1 MRRITMLAG
10 NASKETTR
18 MIAQASAS
26 ALRRDAEAYQERILP
41 AVSRTFAL
49 TIPQLDVRLRTV
61 IANAYLLCR
70 IADTIEDEQALPGD
84 VKQQFHDRFTRVVG
98 STEDPASF
106 ARDLA
111 PLLNGNTLEAE
122 RDLVAHTPA
131 IIEVTEGFNLV
142 QRESLA
148 RCIRTMCTGMPS
160 FERHASTAGLASM
173 REMDSYCYYVAGI
186 VGQTL
191 TDLFCDYS
199 PRIAEQREAM
209 SALDVSF
216 GQGLQM
222 TNILKDFWE
231 DRDRGV
237 CWLPHDL
244 FAHVGVNLEDIRR
257 SNVPAAFGKA
267 YAQLIGVAHS
277 HLRNALE
284 YTLLIPEK
292 EVGIRRFCLIALGLA
307 MRTLAS
313 ILAKPDFTA
322 GAQVKVSRQ
331 VVKKIVI
338 VTHLFAGYSRVL
350 RRWFARLAEGLP
362 LQALPGGWGTT
373 PPDEDAW
380 WPRGDAGGIAQAARV
395 PR

>member
-1 MRRITMLAG
+1 MIAPASA
-10 NASKETTR
+10 NAS
-18 MIAQASAS
+18 
-26 ALRRDAEAYQERILP
+26 RRDAEAYQERILP

-49 TIPQLDVRLRTV
+49 TIPQLEPRLRTV

-70 IADTIEDEQALPGD
+70 IADTIEDEQSLVGD
-84 VKQQFHDRFTRVVG
+84 VKQQFHDRFTREVG

-111 PLLNGNTLEAE
+111 PLLRGNTLAAE
-122 RDLVAHTPA
+122 RDLVAHTPDV
-131 IIEVTEGFNLV
+131 IEVTDGFNLA

-148 RCIRTMCTGMPS
+148 RCIRIMCTGMPS
-160 FERHASTAGLASM
+160 FERRASTAGLADM
-173 REMDSYCYYVAGI
+173 REMDRYCYYVAGV

-199 PRIAEQREAM
+199 PRIAEKRDEM
-209 SALDVSF
+209 GSLDVSF

-231 DRDRGV
+231 DRERGV

-244 FAHVGVNLEDIRR
+244 IARAGVELQDIHRGD
-257 SNVPAAFGKA
+257 VPDAFGKG

-277 HLRNALE
+277 HLRNALD

-292 EVGIRRFCLIALGLA
+292 EIGIRRFCLIAVGLA

-322 GAQVKVSRQ
+322 AAQVKVSRQ

-338 VTHLFAGYSRVL
+338 VTRLFSGYSRVL
-350 RRWFARLAEGLP
+350 QSWFARMADGLP
-362 LQALPGGWGTT
+362 LQALATDWGGLL
-373 PPDEDAW
+373 PDPRSA
-380 WPRGDAGGIAQAARV
+380 WPRSDGCGPAQAFTYK
-395 PR
+395 

>member
-1 MRRITMLAG
+1 MYAHAADYR
-10 NASKETTR
+10 
-18 MIAQASAS
+18 QASE
-26 ALRRDAEAYQERILP
+26 AEGYQERILP

-49 TIPQLDVRLRTV
+49 TIPQLEAGLRSV

-70 IADTIEDEQALPGD
+70 IADTIEDERALPIET
-84 VKQQFHDRFTRVVG
+84 KQHFHERFTRVVDG
-98 STEDPASF
+98 ADDPAAF

-111 PLLNGNTLEAE
+111 PLLTGNTQPAE
-122 RDLVAHTPA
+122 RDLVEHTPLVIA
-131 IIEVTEGFNLV
+131 VTGGFNPR
-142 QRESLA
+142 QRGALS
-148 RCIRTMCTGMPS
+148 RCIRIMCRGMPC
-160 FERHASTAGLASM
+160 FERNASVAGLADM
-173 REMDSYCYYVAGI
+173 RELDRYCYYVAGI

-199 PRIAEQREAM
+199 PEIARHRAAM
-209 SALDVSF
+209 SMLDVSF

-231 DRDRGV
+231 DRERGV
-237 CWLPHDL
+237 CWLPRDL
-244 FAHVGVNLEDIRR
+244 FARAGVALEEVRRDDIPR
-257 SNVPAAFGKA
+257 AFGEA
-267 YAQLIGVAHS
+267 YAHLIGIAHA
-277 HLRNALE
+277 HLRNALD

-313 ILAKPDFTA
+313 IAAKPGFTS

>member
-1 MRRITMLAG
+1 MTIHAAAAHTSPRAAR
-10 NASKETTR
+10 
-18 MIAQASAS
+18 
-26 ALRRDAEAYQERILP
+26 AYQDRILP
-41 AVSRTFAL
+41 EVSRTFAL
-49 TIPQLDVRLRTV
+49 TIPQLDPRLRTV

-70 IADTIEDEQALPGD
+70 IADTIEDEQSLPAD
-84 VKQQFHDRFTRVVG
+84 VKQQFHDRFTRVVA

-111 PLLNGNTLEAE
+111 PLLVGSTLAAE
-122 RDLVAHTPA
+122 RNLIEHAPE
-131 IIEVTEGFNLV
+131 IIEITDSFSLP
-142 QRESLA
+142 QREALT

-160 FERHASTAGLASM
+160 FERKASTAGLADM
-173 REMDSYCYYVAGI
+173 REMDRYCYYVAGV

-191 TDLFCDYS
+191 TELFCEYS

-237 CWLPHDL
+237 CWLPRDL
-244 FAHVGVNLEDIRR
+244 FARAGVDLQAIGRG
-257 SNVPAAFGKA
+257 NVPVAFGQA
-267 YAQLIGVAHS
+267 YAQLIGVTHS
-277 HLRNALE
+277 HLRNALN

-292 EVGIRRFCLIALGLA
+292 EVGIRRFCLIAVGLA
-307 MRTLAS
+307 MRTLGS

-322 GAQVKVSRQ
+322 GVQVKVSRQ
-331 VVKKIVI
+331 VVKKVVI

-350 RRWFARLAEGLP
+350 RRWFARLADGLP
-362 LQALPGGWGTT
+362 LQALADDWGGLLPG
-373 PPDEDAW
+373 PHSA
-380 WPRGDAGGIAQAARV
+380 WPRSDACGPAHAV
-395 PR
+395 TLK

>member
-1 MRRITMLAG
+1 MSARASTGSPRRA
-10 NASKETTR
+10 
-18 MIAQASAS
+18 
-26 ALRRDAEAYQERILP
+26 AEAYQQQILP

-49 TIPQLDVRLRTV
+49 TIPQLDPRLRTV

-84 VKQQFHDRFTRVVG
+84 VKQQFHDRFTRVVAA
-98 STEDPASF
+98 TEDPASF

-111 PLLNGNTLEAE
+111 PMLHGSSLDAE
-122 RDLVAHTPA
+122 RELVAHTA
-131 IIEVTEGFNLV
+131 SIIEITDSFNLT

-148 RCIRTMCTGMPS
+148 RCIRTMCTGMPR
-160 FERHASTAGLASM
+160 FERSASTAGLADM
-173 REMDSYCYYVAGI
+173 HEMDRYCYYVAGI

-199 PRIAEQREAM
+199 PRIAEQHEKMA
-209 SALDVSF
+209 ALDVSF

-231 DRDRGV
+231 DRERGV

-244 FAHVGVNLEDIRR
+244 FARAGVQLQDLHPGD
-257 SNVPAAFGKA
+257 VPAAFGQI
-267 YAQLIGVAHS
+267 YAQLIGITHS
-277 HLRNALE
+277 HLRNALN

-292 EVGIRRFCLIALGLA
+292 EVGIRRFCLIAVGLA

-313 ILAKPDFTA
+313 ILAKPGFTA
-322 GAQVKVSRQ
+322 GADVKVSRQ

-338 VTHLFAGYSRVL
+338 VTRLFAGYSHVL
-350 RRWFARLAEGLP
+350 QRWFTRLADGLP
-362 LQALPGGWGTT
+362 VQVLADDWRGLLPDVHT
-373 PPDEDAW
+373 AW
-380 WPRGDAGGIAQAARV
+380 PKNDSCGPAQAFTFK
-395 PR
+395 

>member
-1 MRRITMLAG
+1 MSTTHAATH
-10 NASKETTR
+10 ASRNT
-18 MIAQASAS
+18 
-26 ALRRDAEAYQERILP
+26 AEAYQNRILP

-49 TIPQLDVRLRTV
+49 TIPQLDSGLRTV

-70 IADTIEDEQALPGD
+70 IADTIEDEQSLPGD

-106 ARDLA
+106 ARDLE
-111 PLLNGNTLEAE
+111 PLLNGNTLAPE
-122 RDLVAHTPA
+122 RDLVAHTRD
-131 IIEVTEGFNLV
+131 IIEVTDSFNLP

-148 RCIRTMCTGMPS
+148 RCVRTMCTGMPS
-160 FERHASTAGLASM
+160 FERKASTAGLANM
-173 REMDSYCYYVAGI
+173 HEMDRYCYYVAGI

-191 TDLFCDYS
+191 TDLFCEYS

-231 DRDRGV
+231 DRERGV
-237 CWLPHDL
+237 CWLPQDL
-244 FAHVGVNLEDIRR
+244 FARAGVKLEDLQR
-257 SNVPAAFGKA
+257 NDVPSAFGNA
-267 YAQLIGVAHS
+267 YAQLIGIAHS
-277 HLRNALE
+277 HLRNALD

-322 GAQVKVSRQ
+322 GTQVKVSRQ

-350 RRWFARLAEGLP
+350 QRWFARMADGLP
-362 LQALPGGWGTT
+362 LQALAKDWGGLL
-373 PPDEDAW
+373 PDPHAAWPHNDACG
-380 WPRGDAGGIAQAARV
+380 PAQAFTFK
-395 PR
+395 

>member
-1 MRRITMLAG
+1 
-10 NASKETTR
+10 
-18 MIAQASAS
+18 MIARASSSIAW
-26 ALRRDAEAYQERILP
+26 RNAEAYQERILP

-49 TIPQLDVRLRTV
+49 TIPQLDVRLRKV

-70 IADTIEDEQALPGD
+70 IADTIEDEAALAGD
-84 VKQQFHDRFTRVVG
+84 VKQEFHNRFTRVVA

-111 PLLNGNTLEAE
+111 PLLHGNTLDAE
-122 RDLVAHTPA
+122 RDLVAHTPS
-131 IIEVTEGFNLV
+131 IIEVTDGFNLA

-148 RCIRTMCTGMPS
+148 RCIRIMCTGMPS
-160 FERHASTAGLASM
+160 FERRASTAGLGSM
-173 REMDSYCYYVAGI
+173 REMDRYCYYVAGI

-199 PRIAEQREAM
+199 PRIAERREAM

-231 DRDRGV
+231 DHDRGV

-244 FAHVGVNLEDIRR
+244 FARAGVQLENLRR
-257 SNVPAAFGKA
+257 NDLPAAFGHT
-267 YAQLIGVAHS
+267 YAQLIGIAHS
-277 HLRNALE
+277 HLRNALD

-322 GAQVKVSRQ
+322 SAQVKVSRQ
-331 VVKKIVI
+331 VVKKVVL
-338 VTHLFAGYSRVL
+338 VTRLFAGYSRVL
-350 RRWFARLAEGLP
+350 RGWFARMAEGLP
-362 LQALPGGWGTT
+362 LQALASDWGGLL
-373 PPDEDAW
+373 PDTHAP
-380 WPRGDAGGIAQAARV
+380 WPRSDACGPAHAVTAK
-395 PR
+395 

>member
-1 MRRITMLAG
+1 
-10 NASKETTR
+10 

-26 ALRRDAEAYQERILP
+26 ALRRDAEAYQDAILP

-49 TIPQLDVRLRTV
+49 TIPQLDARLRTV

-70 IADTIEDEQALPGD
+70 IADTIEDEHALRAD
-84 VKQQFHDRFTRVVG
+84 VKQQFHDRFTRVVA

-111 PLLNGNTLEAE
+111 PLLRGNTLAAE
-122 RDLVAHTPA
+122 RDLVAHTPT
-131 IIEVTEGFNLV
+131 IIEVTDGFDLA

-148 RCIRTMCTGMPS
+148 RCIRVMCTGMPR
-160 FERHASTAGLASM
+160 FERDASVAGLADM
-173 REMDSYCYYVAGI
+173 REMDRYCYYVAGI

-191 TDLFCDYS
+191 TDLFCEYS
-199 PRIAEQREAM
+199 PQIAEQRAAM
-209 SALDVSF
+209 AALDVSF

-237 CWLPHDL
+237 CWLPRDL
-244 FAHVGVNLEDIRR
+244 FASAGIDLAGIRR
-257 SNVPAAFGKA
+257 ADIPAAFGRA
-267 YAQLIGVAHS
+267 YVQLIGVAHS
-277 HLRNALE
+277 HLRNALD

-292 EVGIRRFCLIALGLA
+292 ETGIRRFCLIALGLA

-331 VVKKIVI
+331 VVKKVVI
-338 VTHLFAGYSRVL
+338 VTRLFAGYSRVL
-350 RRWFARLAEGLP
+350 QRWFGRMAEGLP
-362 LQALPGGWGTT
+362 VQALATDWGGLL
-373 PPDEDAW
+373 PDPHAA
-380 WPRGDAGGIAQAARV
+380 WPRSDACGPAHVITLK
-395 PR
+395 

>member
-1 MRRITMLAG
+1 MRRIETSAG
-10 NASKETTR
+10 NAPKETCR
-18 MIAQASAS
+18 MIAPASANAS
-26 ALRRDAEAYQERILP
+26 RQDAEAYQERILP

-49 TIPQLDVRLRTV
+49 TIPQLEPRLRTV

-70 IADTIEDEQALPGD
+70 IADTIEDEQSLASD

-111 PLLNGNTLEAE
+111 PLLRGNTLVAE
-122 RDLVAHTPA
+122 RDLVTHTSE
-131 IIEVTEGFNLV
+131 IIEVTDGFNLA

-148 RCIRTMCTGMPS
+148 RCIRVMCTGMPS
-160 FERHASTAGLASM
+160 FERRASTAGLADM
-173 REMDSYCYYVAGI
+173 REMDRYCYYVAGI

-209 SALDVSF
+209 SKLDVSF

-231 DRDRGV
+231 DRERGV

-244 FAHVGVNLEDIRR
+244 FARAGVDLGNIRR
-257 SNVPAAFGKA
+257 SDVPAAFGKA
-267 YAQLIGVAHS
+267 YAQLIGIAHS
-277 HLRNALE
+277 HLRNALD

-313 ILAKPDFTA
+313 IAAKPDFTE

-338 VTHLFAGYSRVL
+338 VSRLFAGYSRVL
-350 RRWFARLAEGLP
+350 RGWFTRLADDLP
-362 LQALPGGWGTT
+362 LQALADDWGGLL
-373 PPDEDAW
+373 PNSRAA
-380 WPRGDAGGIAQAARV
+380 WPRSDACGPAHAINIK
-395 PR
+395 

>member
-1 MRRITMLAG
+1 MGAHAAG
-10 NASKETTR
+10 
-18 MIAQASAS
+18 
-26 ALRRDAEAYQERILP
+26 AEAFQARILP

-49 TIPQLDVRLRTV
+49 TIPQLDPRLRRV

-70 IADTIEDEQALPGD
+70 IADTIEDEQSLPAD

-111 PLLNGNTLEAE
+111 PLLHGGTLAAE
-122 RDLVAHTPA
+122 RDLVAHTA
-131 IIEVTEGFNLV
+131 DIIEVTDGFNLA

-148 RCIRTMCTGMPS
+148 RCIRVMCTGMPR
-160 FERHASTAGLASM
+160 FERGASVAGLADM
-173 REMDSYCYYVAGI
+173 HAMDNYCYYVAGI

-199 PRIAEQREAM
+199 PRIAERREAM
-209 SALDVSF
+209 AALDVSF

-244 FAHVGVNLEDIRR
+244 FARVGVNLEDIRR
-257 SNVPAAFGKA
+257 SSIPAAFGNA
-267 YAQLIGVAHS
+267 YAQLIGVAHT
-277 HLRNALE
+277 HLRNALD

-313 ILAKPDFTA
+313 IQAKPGFTA
-322 GAQVKVSRQ
+322 ATEVKVSRQ
-331 VVKKIVI
+331 VVKKV
-338 VTHLFAGYSRVL
+338 VLMTHLFAGYSRVL
-350 RRWFARLAEGLP
+350 RRWFGRMAEGLP
-362 LQALPGGWGTT
+362 VQALASDWGGLLPSPHT
-373 PPDEDAW
+373 A
-380 WPRGDAGGIAQAARV
+380 WPRSDSCGPTRAFTYK
-395 PR
+395 

>member
-1 MRRITMLAG
+1 
-10 NASKETTR
+10 

-26 ALRRDAEAYQERILP
+26 ASRRDAEAYQERILP

-49 TIPQLDVRLRTV
+49 TIPQLDPRLRTV

-70 IADTIEDEQALPGD
+70 IADTIEDEHALPGD

-111 PLLNGNTLEAE
+111 PLLKGNTLATE
-122 RDLVAHTPA
+122 RDLVAHTPD
-131 IIEVTEGFNLV
+131 IIEVTDGFNLT

-148 RCIRTMCTGMPS
+148 RCIRVMCTGMPR
-160 FERHASTAGLASM
+160 FERDASTAGLADM
-173 REMDSYCYYVAGI
+173 REMDRYCYYVAGI

-191 TDLFCDYS
+191 TELFCDYS
-199 PRIAEQREAM
+199 PRIAEQRAAM
-209 SALDVSF
+209 SSLDVSF

-237 CWLPHDL
+237 CWMPHDL
-244 FAHVGVNLEDIRR
+244 FARAGINLEDIRR
-257 SNVPAAFGKA
+257 SNVPAAFGRA

-277 HLRNALE
+277 HLRNALD

-313 ILAKPDFTA
+313 ILAKPEFTA

-331 VVKKIVI
+331 VVKKVVI
-338 VTHLFAGYSRVL
+338 ATRLFAGYSRVL
-350 RRWFARLAEGLP
+350 QRWFARMAEGLP
-362 LQALPGGWGTT
+362 LQALASDWGGLL
-373 PPDEDAW
+373 PDAHAAW
-380 WPRGDAGGIAQAARV
+380 SRNDSCGPAHAFTFK
-395 PR
+395 

>member
-1 MRRITMLAG
+1 
-10 NASKETTR
+10 

-350 RRWFARLAEGLP
+350 QRWFARMADGLP
-362 LQALPGGWGTT
+362 LQALASDWGGLL
-373 PPDEDAW
+373 PDRRAA
-380 WPRGDAGGIAQAARV
+380 WPRSDSCGPAHAYTFK
-395 PR
+395 

>member
-1 MRRITMLAG
+1 MTIHAAAAHAPPRAAR
-10 NASKETTR
+10 
-18 MIAQASAS
+18 
-26 ALRRDAEAYQERILP
+26 AYQDRILP

-49 TIPQLDVRLRTV
+49 TIPQLEPRLRTV

-70 IADTIEDEQALPGD
+70 IADTIEDESSLPAD
-84 VKQQFHDRFTRVVG
+84 VKQQFHDRFTRVVA

-106 ARDLA
+106 ARDLS
-111 PLLNGNTLEAE
+111 PLLVGSTLAAE
-122 RDLVAHTPA
+122 RDLIEHAPE
-131 IIEVTEGFNLV
+131 IIEITDSFNLP
-142 QRESLA
+142 QREALA

-160 FERHASTAGLASM
+160 FEREASTAGLPNM
-173 REMDSYCYYVAGI
+173 REMDRYCYYVAGV

-191 TDLFCDYS
+191 TELFCDYS

-209 SALDVSF
+209 SELDVSF

-237 CWLPHDL
+237 CWLPRDL
-244 FAHVGVNLEDIRR
+244 FARAGVDLQAIGRA
-257 SNVPAAFGKA
+257 NVPAAFGHA

-277 HLRNALE
+277 HLRNALN

-292 EVGIRRFCLIALGLA
+292 EVGIRRFCLIAVGLA
-307 MRTLAS
+307 MRTLGS

-322 GAQVKVSRQ
+322 GVQVKVSRQ
-331 VVKKIVI
+331 VVKKVVI

-350 RRWFARLAEGLP
+350 RRWFARLADGLP
-362 LQALPGGWGTT
+362 LQALADDWGGLL
-373 PPDEDAW
+373 PAPHSS
-380 WPRGDAGGIAQAARV
+380 WPRSDACGPARAV
-395 PR
+395 TLK

>member
-1 MRRITMLAG
+1 
-10 NASKETTR
+10 

-26 ALRRDAEAYQERILP
+26 ASRRDAEAYQERILP

-49 TIPQLDVRLRTV
+49 TIPQLDPRLRTV

-70 IADTIEDEQALPGD
+70 IADTIEDERTLPGD
-84 VKQQFHDRFTRVVG
+84 VKQQFHERFTRVVE

-111 PLLNGNTLEAE
+111 PMLKGNTLATE
-122 RDLVAHTPA
+122 RDLVEHTPD
-131 IIEVTEGFNLV
+131 IIEVTDGFNLV
-142 QRESLA
+142 QRESLV
-148 RCIRTMCTGMPS
+148 RCIRVMCTGMPR
-160 FERHASTAGLASM
+160 FERDASTAGLADM

-199 PRIAEQREAM
+199 PRIAERREAM
-209 SALDVSF
+209 SSLDVSF

-244 FAHVGVNLEDIRR
+244 FARAGVNLEDIRR
-257 SNVPAAFGKA
+257 TNVPAAFGRT

-277 HLRNALE
+277 HLRNALD
-284 YTLLIPEK
+284 YTLLIPER
-292 EVGIRRFCLIALGLA
+292 EIGIRRFCLIALGLA
-307 MRTLAS
+307 MRTLSS
-313 ILAKPDFTA
+313 ILAKPEFTA

-331 VVKKIVI
+331 VVKKVVI
-338 VTHLFAGYSRVL
+338 ATRLFAGYSRVL
-350 RRWFARLAEGLP
+350 QRWFARMAEGLP
-362 LQALPGGWGTT
+362 LQALASDWGGLL
-373 PPDEDAW
+373 PDAHAAW
-380 WPRGDAGGIAQAARV
+380 PSSESCGPAQAFTFK
-395 PR
+395 